1 MKVIVGLG
9 NPGKKYEL
17 TRHNIGFIILDKY
30 LGNVSWKEAHNA
42 LIYENIINGEKVI
55 FVKPLTYMNDSGNA
69 IREILTYYKVF
80 IDDLLVIQ
88 DDIALGLGKSR
99 IKYDSSDGG
108 HNGIK
113 FFIAVLP
120 LNDIFLWKFLR
131 LKIGLAKETEI
142 DTISY
147 VLGKL
152 TKKEQEQI
160 NNDMNKYFG
169 IIDTF
174 INSGLDGVIRMQ
186 NG

>member
-42 LIYENIINGEKVI
+42 LIYEKIINGEKVI

-69 IREILTYYKVF
+69 IREILTYYKVY

-88 DDIALGLGKSR
+88 DDIALSLGKSR

-113 FFIAVLP
+113 SIINQLQTQ
-120 LNDIFLWKFLR
+120 KFLR
-131 LKIGLAKETEI
+131 LKIGLAKESEI

>member
-42 LIYENIINGEKVI
+42 LIYEDIINGEKVI

-69 IREILTYYKVF
+69 IREILTYYKVY

-113 FFIAVLP
+113 SIINQLQTQ
-120 LNDIFLWKFLR
+120 KFLR
-131 LKIGLAKETEI
+131 LKIGLAKESEI

-160 NNDMNKYFG
+160 NNDMNKYFE